1 MVEYQEG
8 VPIAESLALLPG
20 QPDSGPAPF
29 TPSPRLRQA
38 LVTLRE
44 RLHQELGEQAAGKR
58 HWLLL
63 EGSGGRPAESLEVGK
78 VLEELRQRF
87 QELQSV
93 TGGPAANQSPPD
105 LESYL
110 REKMRQMGFEELAP
124 GPLLPELQ
132 REALRGLGVGLGSQM
147 AQLLGRLAGWHA
159 DAKLQASGKPQREPK
174 SAQPSARILRLEVGP
189 RIATSK
195 AAALHL
201 RGELTKARR
210 DISSHLGWEI
220 SGLHLALAKECP
232 DSRWRLF
239 LRAEMI
245 AEGNGLQEL
254 LARFEPALKEHA
266 ANLLTFEE
274 FDAITRQPGCR
285 ATVRE
290 LRSQGL
296 EKAILWTLFRRRLA
310 QGADLRDPLTLFERI
325 LEASVVSLDS
335 EHLFE
340 SLISEN

>member
-20 QPDSGPAPF
+20 HAESEPAPF

-38 LVTLRE
+38 LLTLRE
-44 RLHQELGEQAAGKR
+44 TLHRELGERAAGKR

-63 EGSGGRPAESLEVGK
+63 EGAGGPAESLEVGK

-87 QELQSV
+87 QDLQGVS
-93 TGGPAANQSPPD
+93 GGSATNQSPPD

-147 AQLLGRLAGWHA
+147 AQLLGRLAGWHGE
-159 DAKLQASGKPQREPK
+159 AKLSPSAKPQRETK
-174 SAQPSARILRLEVGP
+174 SDHPSARILRLEVGP

-201 RGELTKARR
+201 RSELTRARR
-210 DISSHLGWEI
+210 SLSSRLGWEI

-239 LRAEMI
+239 LRGE
-245 AEGNGLQEL
+245 ELSQGDGLHDL
-254 LARFEPALKEHA
+254 LAQFEPILKEHA
-266 ANLLTFEE
+266 AELLTFEE
-274 FDAITRQPGCR
+274 FDKMSRQPGCR

-290 LRSQGL
+290 LRAQGL
-296 EKAILWTLFRRRLA
+296 EKAVLWTLFRRRLA

-325 LEASVVSLDS
+325 LEASVVSLDP

-340 SLISEN
+340 SLLSEG